1 MTNIRKTQGFTL
13 IELMIVVAIIAI
25 LAAIAIPAFQNY
37 TARSQAAAGL
47 SDIRGG
53 VTAFEEAVNRGITV
67 INNAVIGLP
76 LTTPRCT
83 NINVVYTVAD
93 GNGSITCDTLIG
105 NPRIAGEDI
114 VLDRDGSTGLWECQ
128 AATIGDNWR
137 PDGCDNP

>member
-53 VTAFEEAVNRGITV
+53 LTAFEELINRGSL
-67 INNAVIGLP
+67 NFDEEAIGLQTS
-76 LTTPRCT
+76 TTRCSTLAVTAGDEGKIRCT
-83 NINVVYTVAD
+83 LA
-93 GNGSITCDTLIG
+93 G
-105 NPRIAGEDI
+105 NPRIIGKTID
-114 VLDRDGSTGLWECQ
+114 LSRSSDGTWECD
-128 AATIGDNWR
+128 TTVGVEWR
-137 PDGCDNP
+137 PDGCD